1 MKIVELYISEEDE
14 ESGIDRL
21 SLVENPATHYKWEI
35 FEDETECDGDCQLR
49 HHFSDKGEDLDWLIH
64 NSAGFKVSDLTKED
78 FYTISSTP
86 TDISPSEDGNGQIV
100 RFYFAVGV
108 GLGPTLIKE
117 SRKLCREMI
126 RKDLVYRNED
136 LTRISQELTSDGNS
150 YKLVPRTANTS
161 VNLKVYKNGKYCR
174 HLFKKIVFNIP
185 EGITPQEFVKKIPK
199 RAKRT
204 INSRTLGTRPNIEL
218 QTGRGGQ
225 TEYSIYMSE
234 DYEGPIDLLE
244 GLVVYNTIDALFKGE
259 PDAEAIC
266 LIEYDGIKG
275 YIGGIPENDNYFNA
289 DVKVLN
295 SVKIENFESYNDYPQ
310 AASDAACKV
319 LRWRDEHGDEVKG
332 MGRIGW
338 TRANQLCSKSPISEE
353 TIARMAS
360 FARHR
365 QNAEISEEYK
375 GTPWK
380 DAGYVAWLGWGD
392 TAGIEWAQRKL
403 KSIRQEMKFRFGCV
417 QRLLNEGYGED
428 EARIKCYRNQ
438 YPDTEGYPDN
448 LLPLSQEGEFIE
460 PNPCQSGYIAIG
472 TKIKDGREV
481 PNCVPENM
489 SQNLFKDDLNYEV
502 TTVVME
508 PNRYIVRRDDMTG
521 ELYYVFFT
529 KETVKSMLKKFYKQ
543 NKHKSFN
550 YEHSGLKLNGGYV
563 YESWLTDPDMDKSK
577 KMGFKV
583 NPGTWMA
590 TIKFDNK
597 KMFEE
602 YILSEKTTGISLEG
616 SFLSRPGNLNSI
628 GMTKIG
634 EIDGLPIFDNEEEAR
649 KYGVDKYGC
658 VGVHQHRPGEFMPC
672 ESHDILMKGI
682 NNLYKNNNEVFI
694 DEVRSIIN
702 QLNNQNN
709 AK

>member
-1 MKIVELYISEEDE
+1 MKIVELYIDDNDE

-332 MGRIGW
+332 MTRVGW
-338 TRANQLCSKSPISEE
+338 TRANQLCNREPISEE

-448 LLPLSQEGEFIE
+448 LLPLS
-460 PNPCQSGYIAIG
+460 
-472 TKIKDGREV
+472 
-481 PNCVPENM
+481 ENM
-489 SQNLFKDDLNYEV
+489 SQNSFKDELNYEV

-577 KMGFKV
+577 KMGFNV

>member
-1 MKIVELYISEEDE
+1 MKIVELYIDDNDE

-21 SLVENPATHYKWEI
+21 SLVQSPATHYKWEI

-49 HHFSDKGEDLDWLIH
+49 HHFSDKGDDLDWLIH

-100 RFYFAVGV
+100 RFYFAVDV
-108 GLGPTLIKE
+108 GMGPTLIKE

-126 RKDLVYRNED
+126 RKDLVYRKED
-136 LTRISQELTSDGNS
+136 VVQLSDQVNGDANT
-150 YKLVPRTANTS
+150 YKLVPRPRGTS
-161 VNLKVYKNGKYCR
+161 VSQIVYGNGKYCR
-174 HLFKKIVFNIP
+174 HLFKKIVFTIP
-185 EGITPQEFVKKIPK
+185 EGITPDEFVKKVPK

-204 INSRTLGTRPNIEL
+204 INSKVFGVRPEIQYQIGIAAQSQYKQDPPKKSNF
-218 QTGRGGQ
+218 
-225 TEYSIYMSE
+225 SE
-234 DYEGPIDLLE
+234 DYEGPIGLLE
-244 GLVVYNTIDALFKGE
+244 GLVMYNTIDALFKGE

-266 LIEYDGIKG
+266 LIEVDGIKG

-295 SVKIENFESYNDYPQ
+295 SVKIENFESYDDYPQ

-332 MGRIGW
+332 MTRVGW
-338 TRANQLCSKSPISEE
+338 TRANQLCNREPISEE

-365 QNAEISEEYK
+365 QNADISEEYK

-392 TAGIEWAQRKL
+392 TAGIEWSQRKL

-448 LLPLSQEGEFIE
+448 LLPLS
-460 PNPCQSGYIAIG
+460 
-472 TKIKDGREV
+472 
-481 PNCVPENM
+481 ENM
-489 SQNLFKDDLNYEV
+489 SQKSFKDDLNYEV

-577 KMGFKV
+577 KMGFNV

-649 KYGVDKYGC
+649 KYGLDKYGC

>member
-1 MKIVELYISEEDE
+1 MKIVELYIDEKDE
-14 ESGIDRL
+14 ESGIDQL
-21 SLVENPATHYKWEI
+21 SLVQSPATHYQWEI
-35 FEDETECDGDCQLR
+35 FEDESQCGDDCELR
-49 HHFSDKGEDLDWLIH
+49 EHFSDKGEDLGWLIE
-64 NSAGFKVSDLTKED
+64 NSAGFKVSDLTNEE

-86 TDISPSEDGNGQIV
+86 KEISPSEDGNGQIV

-108 GLGPTLIKE
+108 GLGPTLKKE

-136 LTRISQELTSDGNS
+136 LTRISQELTTDGDS

-174 HLFKKIVFNIP
+174 HLFKKIIFTIP
-185 EGITPQEFVKKIPK
+185 EGITPQEFVKKIPQ

-204 INSRTLGTRPNIEL
+204 INSATLGTRPTIQL
-218 QTGRGGQ
+218 QEGRGGQ
-225 TEYSIYMSE
+225 TEYSIYMSK
-234 DYEGPIDLLE
+234 DYTGAIDLLE
-244 GLVVYNTIDALFKGE
+244 GLVVYNSIDALFQGE

-266 LIEYDGIKG
+266 LIEYDGKQG
-275 YIGGIPENDNYFNA
+275 FIGGIPENDNYFNA

-295 SVKIENFESYNDYPQ
+295 SVKIENFESYDDYPQ

-319 LRWRDEHGDEVKG
+319 LKWRDEHGDEVQG
-332 MGRIGW
+332 MTRVGW
-338 TRANQLCSKSPISEE
+338 TRANQLCNREPISEE

-365 QNAEISEEYK
+365 KNAEISEEYK

-380 DAGYVAWLGWGD
+380 DKGYVAWLGWGNSE
-392 TAGIEWAQRKL
+392 GIEWAQRKL
-403 KSIRQEMKFRFGCV
+403 KQIREDMKERFGCV
-417 QRLLNEGYGED
+417 QNLLDSGYGED
-428 EARIKCYRNQ
+428 EARLKCYRNQ
-438 YPDTEGYPDN
+438 YPDTEGFPDN
-448 LLPLSQEGEFIE
+448 VLPLSE
-460 PNPCQSGYIAIG
+460 
-472 TKIKDGREV
+472 K
-481 PNCVPENM
+481 M
-489 SQNLFKDDLNYEV
+489 SQKSFKDELNYEV

-508 PNRYIVRRDDMTG
+508 PNRYIVRRDEMTG
-521 ELYYVFFT
+521 ELYYVFFSQ
-529 KETVKSMLKKFYKQ
+529 ETVKSMLKKFYKQ

-563 YESWLTDPDMDKSK
+563 YESWLTDADMDKSK
-577 KMGFKV
+577 KMGFNV

-616 SFLSRPGNLNSI
+616 SFLSRPGNLNSV
-628 GMTKIG
+628 GMEKIG
-634 EIDGLPIFDNEEEAR
+634 EMDGLPIFDNEEEAR
-649 KYGVDKYGC
+649 KYGVEKYGC

-672 ESHDILMKGI
+672 ESHDILMNTL
-682 NNLYKNNNEVFI
+682 NNLYKNKDEVFI
-694 DEVRSIIN
+694 DEIRNIIN

>member
-332 MGRIGW
+332 MTRVGW
-338 TRANQLCSKSPISEE
+338 TRANQLCNREPISEE

-360 FARHR
+360 FARHK

-448 LLPLSQEGEFIE
+448 LLPLS
-460 PNPCQSGYIAIG
+460 
-472 TKIKDGREV
+472 
-481 PNCVPENM
+481 ENM
-489 SQNLFKDDLNYEV
+489 SQNSFKDELNYEV

-508 PNRYIVRRDDMTG
+508 PNRYIVRRDNFTN

-529 KETVKSMLKKFYKQ
+529 KETVKSM
-543 NKHKSFN
+543 
-550 YEHSGLKLNGGYV
+550 
-563 YESWLTDPDMDKSK
+563 
-577 KMGFKV
+577 
-583 NPGTWMA
+583 
-590 TIKFDNK
+590 
-597 KMFEE
+597 
-602 YILSEKTTGISLEG
+602 
-616 SFLSRPGNLNSI
+616 
-628 GMTKIG
+628 
-634 EIDGLPIFDNEEEAR
+634 
-649 KYGVDKYGC
+649 
-658 VGVHQHRPGEFMPC
+658 
-672 ESHDILMKGI
+672 
-682 NNLYKNNNEVFI
+682 
-694 DEVRSIIN
+694 
-702 QLNNQNN
+702 
-709 AK
+709 

>member
-1 MKIVELYISEEDE
+1 
-14 ESGIDRL
+14 L
-21 SLVENPATHYKWEI
+21 S
-35 FEDETECDGDCQLR
+35 
-49 HHFSDKGEDLDWLIH
+49 
-64 NSAGFKVSDLTKED
+64 
-78 FYTISSTP
+78 
-86 TDISPSEDGNGQIV
+86 
-100 RFYFAVGV
+100 
-108 GLGPTLIKE
+108 
-117 SRKLCREMI
+117 
-126 RKDLVYRNED
+126 
-136 LTRISQELTSDGNS
+136 
-150 YKLVPRTANTS
+150 
-161 VNLKVYKNGKYCR
+161 
-174 HLFKKIVFNIP
+174 
-185 EGITPQEFVKKIPK
+185 
-199 RAKRT
+199 
-204 INSRTLGTRPNIEL
+204 
-218 QTGRGGQ
+218 
-225 TEYSIYMSE
+225 
-234 DYEGPIDLLE
+234 
-244 GLVVYNTIDALFKGE
+244 
-259 PDAEAIC
+259 
-266 LIEYDGIKG
+266 
-275 YIGGIPENDNYFNA
+275 
-289 DVKVLN
+289 
-295 SVKIENFESYNDYPQ
+295 
-310 AASDAACKV
+310 
-319 LRWRDEHGDEVKG
+319 
-332 MGRIGW
+332 
-338 TRANQLCSKSPISEE
+338 
-353 TIARMAS
+353 
-360 FARHR
+360 
-365 QNAEISEEYK
+365 
-375 GTPWK
+375 
-380 DAGYVAWLGWGD
+380 
-392 TAGIEWAQRKL
+392 
-403 KSIRQEMKFRFGCV
+403 
-417 QRLLNEGYGED
+417 
-428 EARIKCYRNQ
+428 
-438 YPDTEGYPDN
+438 
-448 LLPLSQEGEFIE
+448 
-460 PNPCQSGYIAIG
+460 
-472 TKIKDGREV
+472 
-481 PNCVPENM
+481 ENM
-489 SQNLFKDDLNYEV
+489 TQNSFKDELNYEV

-577 KMGFKV
+577 KMGFNV

>member
-21 SLVENPATHYKWEI
+21 SLVQNPATHYKWEI

-332 MGRIGW
+332 MTRVGW
-338 TRANQLCSKSPISEE
+338 TRANQLCNREPISEE

-365 QNAEISEEYK
+365 KNAEISEEYK

-448 LLPLSQEGEFIE
+448 LLPLS
-460 PNPCQSGYIAIG
+460 
-472 TKIKDGREV
+472 
-481 PNCVPENM
+481 ENM
-489 SQNLFKDDLNYEV
+489 TQNSFKDELNYEV

-577 KMGFKV
+577 KMGFNV